1 MALDLGVKDRTSV
14 YNSKS
19 FIEIPSWRRL
29 LIVYNKTELEPY
41 ERSELG
47 SDSSDKITKPVIQRK
62 LYIQSSTNQ
71 LQPSFRN
78 ILEDRRRIG
87 TKLA

>member
-1 MALDLGVKDRTSV
+1 LLGVALDLGVKDRTSV

-62 LYIQSSTNQ
+62 LYIYKVAQTNFN
-71 LQPSFRN
+71 LPF
-78 ILEDRRRIG
+78 E
-87 TKLA
+87 TF